1 MSMEAVACRDGVILA
16 RELNC
21 CQLHVKTDSQELVKL
36 WEMGELQRS
45 CISPIIREIRALS
58 TSFADFSLMYAN
70 RIYERTE
77 DAA

>member
-45 CISPIIREIRALS
+45 YIS
-58 TSFADFSLMYAN
+58 SFVDHPGDKG
-70 RIYERTE
+70 T
-77 DAA
+77 